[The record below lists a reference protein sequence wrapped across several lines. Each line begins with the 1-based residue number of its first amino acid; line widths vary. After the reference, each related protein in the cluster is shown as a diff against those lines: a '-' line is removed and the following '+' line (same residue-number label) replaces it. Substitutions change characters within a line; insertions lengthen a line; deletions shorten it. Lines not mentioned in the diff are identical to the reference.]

1 MRKILSCAFN
11 LDTACVELRLDDG
24 TLLSIDCT
32 AVEKEVANSMYQ
44 RGAFPLPTLLTN
56 LLGAI
61 LIGLVVGAG
70 QRWSNLSPTLLLF
83 LRVGVCGGFT
93 TFSTFSLES
102 LVLLEDGRPVLFG
115 GYVLLSVTLC
125 LAGVWLGKHLI
136 A

>member
-1 MRKILSCAFN
+1 MTIPVYRQHLWMGFVQPQRCGGCGGGQVHGDAGSAEPVDHMVEPLERERA
-11 LDTACVELRLDDG
+11 LDRLD
-24 TLLSIDCT
+24 LVPAENC
-32 AVEKEVANSMYQ
+32 Q
-44 RGAFPLPTLLTN
+44 RYDVHAGLT
-56 LLGAI
+56 
-61 LIGLVVGAG
+61 
-70 QRWSNLSPTLLLF
+70 PTLLLF

>member
-1 MRKILSCAFN
+1 MFCNCLAVGAGGALGAVCRYGMS
-11 LDTACVELRLDDG
+11 
-24 TLLSIDCT
+24 LLP
-32 AVEKEVANSMYQ
+32 VLQ

-70 QRWSNLSPTLLLF
+70 QRWANLSPTLLLF

-93 TFSTFSLES
+93 TFSTFSWNPWS
-102 LVLLEDGRPVLFG
+102 CWRTAGRC
-115 GYVLLSVTLC
+115 SS
-125 LAGVWLGKHLI
+125 AGTYSS

>member
-1 MRKILSCAFN
+1 MLLN
-11 LDTACVELRLDDG
+11 CVFVGLGGAAGSICRYLLG
-24 TLLSIDCT
+24 LLPLKPVSGFPAITLCINI
-32 AVEKEVANSMYQ
+32 A
-44 RGAFPLPTLLTN
+44 GAFA
-56 LLGAI
+56 LG
-61 LIGLVVGAG
+61 LIGALAG
-70 QRWSNLSPTLLLF
+70 KYAKLNPQLLLF

-136 A
+136 HTLF